1 MVDKSSSDGEKLNTI
16 IGQGTVIKGACS
28 VKGTVR
34 VDGVI
39 DGSLGATGM
48 AIIGKTGE
56 IRGDLRVSNSII
68 GGKVDGSVLAEGRL
82 ELQSGARVEGDVQ
95 ARKLVVEEGVFF
107 NGRCDMSTAPGVAEE
122 LARQGAAK
130 AQPSAPK
137 KGGKGQQPPAAGP
150 DEEITFQGKPV

>member
-39 DGSLGATGM
+39 DGSLSATGM

-56 IRGDLRVSNSII
+56 IRGDLQVSNSII

-107 NGRCDMSTAPGVAEE
+107 NGRCDMSAAPGVAEE
-122 LARQGAAK
+122 LAKRDAAK
-130 AQPSAPK
+130 PQPPAPK
-137 KGGKGQQPPAAGP
+137 KAGKGQPNPQAGP